1 MFTLIQHLGITLAV
15 CVAIGAATA
24 WWMFRG
30 DRRTKPKGD
39 GQ

>member
-1 MFTLIQHLGITLAV
+1 MIALIQHHGITLAI

-30 DRRTKPKGD
+30 DRRNRERKP
-39 GQ
+39 